1 MTAATARAWL
11 LELGGDRLAAVAL
24 HELVE
29 VLSRPRRFHV
39 PLAYPTCHEVIV
51 WRDEI
56 LPVVDLRHAAGAG
69 ARPGAGAASVTA
81 VAAYQLAPGQR
92 LRHGAF
98 ELNAMPKTIEVSDE
112 MSCPPP
118 GSGEPLGALALAC
131 FSYQNLPVPVVDL
144 ARLFEEGPA
153 G

>member
-1 MTAATARAWL
+1 M
-11 LELGGDRLAAVAL
+11 AAVAM

-39 PLAYPTCHEVIV
+39 PLANATCHEVIV

-56 LPVVDLRHAAGAG
+56 LPVVDYRVTEETAA
-69 ARPGAGAASVTA
+69 RAAAAPVTA

-92 LRHGAF
+92 LRHGAL
-98 ELNAMPKTIEVSDE
+98 ELSAMPKTIEVNDD

-118 GSGEPLGALALAC
+118 GDGGPLGELALAC

-144 ARLFEEGPA
+144 ARMFEQVA
-153 G
+153 R

>member
-1 MTAATARAWL
+1 MTPSSVRAWL

-56 LPVVDLRHAAGAG
+56 LPVVDLRPAAGSAT
-69 ARPGAGAASVTA
+69 RTGAASVTA

-92 LRHGAF
+92 VRHGAV

-153 G
+153 A